1 MGCCNAAKD
10 FNECNTIEDLI
21 GFCKALKERADTE
34 QTEINNY
41 LNDKSKIPKT
51 VNINEHNDDTLAQR
65 YNFLNEYKEALDTGI
80 NTLSQNKLIDFKQAK
95 TQVETFSQA
104 YLLQEDTNK
113 VLDQINNNLTT
124 LLEYANNGNVNEIP
138 EP

>member
-1 MGCCNAAKD
+1 MGCCGPIKD
-10 FNECNTIEDLI
+10 INECNTIEDLI

-65 YNFLNEYKEALDTGI
+65 SNFLNEYKEALDTGI

-124 LLEYANNGNVNEIP
+124 LLEYANNGYVNQS
-138 EP
+138 

>member
-1 MGCCNAAKD
+1 MGCCGSTKD
-10 FNECNTIEDLI
+10 ISDCNTIEDLI
-21 GFCKALKERADTE
+21 GFCKTLKERADTE

-65 YNFLNEYKEALDTGI
+65 SNFLNEYKEALDTGI

-113 VLDQINNNLTT
+113 VLDQINNNLST
-124 LLEYANNGNVNEIP
+124 LLEYANNGYVNQS
-138 EP
+138 

>member
-21 GFCKALKERADTE
+21 GFCKALKEKANTE

-65 YNFLNEYKEALDTGI
+65 SNFLNEYKEALDTGI

-124 LLEYANNGNVNEIP
+124 LLEYANNGYVNQS
-138 EP
+138 

>member
-1 MGCCNAAKD
+1 MGCCNSTKD

-51 VNINEHNDDTLAQR
+51 VNINEHNDDTFAQR
-65 YNFLNEYKEALDTGI
+65 SNFLNEYKEALDTGI

-104 YLLQEDTNK
+104 YPLQEDTNK

-124 LLEYANNGNVNEIP
+124 LLEYANNSYVNQS
-138 EP
+138 

>member
-1 MGCCNAAKD
+1 MGCCGPTKD
-10 FNECNTIEDLI
+10 INECNTIEDLI
-21 GFCKALKERADTE
+21 GFCKALKESADTE

-51 VNINEHNDDTLAQR
+51 VKINEHNDDTLAQR

-80 NTLSQNKLIDFKQAK
+80 NTLSQNNLIDFKQAK
-95 TQVETFSQA
+95 TQVETF
-104 YLLQEDTNK
+104 YYDYPLQEDTNK
-113 VLDQINNNLTT
+113 ELNQINYNLTT

>member
-1 MGCCNAAKD
+1 MGCCGSSKD
-10 FNECNTIEDLI
+10 INDCNTIEDLI
-21 GFCKALKERADTE
+21 GFCKALKEKANTE

-65 YNFLNEYKEALDTGI
+65 SNFLNEYKEALDTGI

-124 LLEYANNGNVNEIP
+124 LLEYANNGYVNQS
-138 EP
+138 

>member
-10 FNECNTIEDLI
+10 INECNTIEDLI

-65 YNFLNEYKEALDTGI
+65 SKFLNEYKEALDTGI

-113 VLDQINNNLTT
+113 VLDQINNNLST
-124 LLEYANNGNVNEIP
+124 LLEYANNGYVNQS
-138 EP
+138 

>member
-1 MGCCNAAKD
+1 MGCFLSEKD
-10 FNECNTIEDLI
+10 INDCDTIKDLI
-21 GFCKALKERADTE
+21 YFCKTLKKRADTE
-34 QTEINNY
+34 QNEINNY

-65 YNFLNEYKEALDTGI
+65 SNFLNEYKEALDTGI

-124 LLEYANNGNVNEIP
+124 LLEYANNGYVNQS
-138 EP
+138 

>member
-1 MGCCNAAKD
+1 MGCCNSTKD

-21 GFCKALKERADTE
+21 GFCKALKEKANTE

-51 VNINEHNDDTLAQR
+51 VNINEHNDDSLAQR
-65 YNFLNEYKEALDTGI
+65 SNFLNEYKEALDTGI

-104 YLLQEDTNK
+104 YPMQEDTNK

>member
-10 FNECNTIEDLI
+10 INECNTIEDLI

-95 TQVETFSQA
+95 TQVETF
-104 YLLQEDTNK
+104 YYDYPLQEDTNK

-124 LLEYANNGNVNEIP
+124 LLEYANNGYVNQS
-138 EP
+138 

>member
-10 FNECNTIEDLI
+10 FNECDTIEDLI

-65 YNFLNEYKEALDTGI
+65 SNFLNEYKEALDTGI

-113 VLDQINNNLTT
+113 VLDQINNNLST
-124 LLEYANNGNVNEIP
+124 LLEYANNGYVNQS
-138 EP
+138 

>member
-1 MGCCNAAKD
+1 MGCCNEAKD

-21 GFCKALKERADTE
+21 GFCKALKEKANTE

-65 YNFLNEYKEALDTGI
+65 SNFLNEYKEALDTGI

-124 LLEYANNGNVNEIP
+124 LLEYANNGYVNQS
-138 EP
+138 

>member
-10 FNECNTIEDLI
+10 INECNTIEDLI

-104 YLLQEDTNK
+104 YPLQEDTNK

-124 LLEYANNGNVNEIP
+124 LLEYANNGYVNQS
-138 EP
+138 

>member
-65 YNFLNEYKEALDTGI
+65 SNFLNEYKEALDTGI

-113 VLDQINNNLTT
+113 VLVKLI
-124 LLEYANNGNVNEIP
+124 II
-138 EP
+138 

>member
-10 FNECNTIEDLI
+10 INECNTIEDLI

-51 VNINEHNDDTLAQR
+51 VKINEHNDDTLAQR
-65 YNFLNEYKEALDTGI
+65 SNFLNEYKEALDTGI

-124 LLEYANNGNVNEIP
+124 LLEYANNGYVNQS
-138 EP
+138 

>member
-1 MGCCNAAKD
+1 MGCCGPIKD
-10 FNECNTIEDLI
+10 INECNTIEDLI

-124 LLEYANNGNVNEIP
+124 LLEYANNGYVNQS
-138 EP
+138 

>member
-10 FNECNTIEDLI
+10 INECNTIEDLI
-21 GFCKALKERADTE
+21 GFCKALKEKANTE

-65 YNFLNEYKEALDTGI
+65 SNFLNEYKEALDTGI

-113 VLDQINNNLTT
+113 VLDQINNNLST
-124 LLEYANNGNVNEIP
+124 LLEYANNGYVNQS
-138 EP
+138 

>member
-1 MGCCNAAKD
+1 MGCCNSTKD

-65 YNFLNEYKEALDTGI
+65 SNFLNEYKEALDTGI

-104 YLLQEDTNK
+104 YPMQEDTNK

-124 LLEYANNGNVNEIP
+124 LLEYANNGYVNQS
-138 EP
+138 

>member
-1 MGCCNAAKD
+1 MGCCGPTKD
-10 FNECNTIEDLI
+10 INECNTIEDLI

-65 YNFLNEYKEALDTGI
+65 SNFLNEYKEALDTGI

-104 YLLQEDTNK
+104 YPLQEDTNK

-124 LLEYANNGNVNEIP
+124 LLEYANNGYVNQS
-138 EP
+138 

>member
-1 MGCCNAAKD
+1 MGCCNAAKN
-10 FNECNTIEDLI
+10 FNECDTIEDLI

-65 YNFLNEYKEALDTGI
+65 SNFLNEYKEALDTGI

-113 VLDQINNNLTT
+113 VLDQINNNLST
-124 LLEYANNGNVNEIP
+124 LLEYANKANANQS
-138 EP
+138 

>member
-1 MGCCNAAKD
+1 MGCCGPTKD
-10 FNECNTIEDLI
+10 INECNTIEDLI

-104 YLLQEDTNK
+104 YPLQEDTNK

-124 LLEYANNGNVNEIP
+124 LLEYANNGYVNQS
-138 EP
+138 

>member
-1 MGCCNAAKD
+1 MGCCGPTKD
-10 FNECNTIEDLI
+10 INECNTIEDLI

-65 YNFLNEYKEALDTGI
+65 SNFLNEYKEALDTGI

-124 LLEYANNGNVNEIP
+124 LLEYANNGYVNQS
-138 EP
+138 